1 MYVYKQLKCKNG
13 EIEMIKNVLK
23 GMVIGIA
30 NVIPGVSGGTMM
42 VAMGIYD
49 KLIHCITHLFSEL
62 KKNVLF
68 LAPIAVGMALAV
80 VGSSFT
86 IEKLFESFPF
96 QTSLLFVGL
105 VVGGLPAMWKNVKGK
120 VIKTGHIITCVCF
133 FALVVGMA
141 LLGDAEGNVANLSFN
156 VINMIKLFAVG
167 VIAAATMV
175 IPGVSGSMVLL
186 LIGYYNPI
194 LSSINDFIRSA
205 VSLDMTGIMN
215 GVGILAPFGV
225 GMVVGIFA
233 IAKLIEII
241 FNKFP
246 LYAYW
251 GIIGLIVAS
260 QIAIMAIGRFPLIT
274 VMSVVAGI
282 IALVVGFV
290 IASKLGE

>member
-1 MYVYKQLKCKNG
+1 
-13 EIEMIKNVLK
+13 MIKNILK

-30 NVIPGVSGGTMM
+30 NIIPGVSGGTMM

-49 KLIHCITHLFSEL
+49 KLIHCITHLFSEF

-68 LAPIAVGMALAV
+68 LAPIAVGMVLAV
-80 VGSSFT
+80 VASSFT
-86 IEKLFESFPF
+86 IEKMFESFPF

-120 VIKTGHIITCVCF
+120 DVKIGHIVTW
-133 FALVVGMA
+133 VVGMA
-141 LLGDAEGNVANLSFN
+141 LLGEKEGNAANLAFN
-156 VINMIKLFAVG
+156 FVNVFKLFAVG

-194 LSSINDFIRSA
+194 LSAISGFIRSA
-205 VSLDMTGIMN
+205 VSFDMQGILT
-215 GVGILAPFGV
+215 GVGILAPFGIGV
-225 GMVVGIFA
+225 VVGVFA

-260 QIAIMAIGRFPLIT
+260 PIAILAMGTFPVIT
-274 VMSVVAGI
+274 VMSIITGVA
-282 IALVVGFV
+282 ALVIGFV
-290 IASKLGE
+290 IAMKLGE

>member
-1 MYVYKQLKCKNG
+1 
-13 EIEMIKNVLK
+13 MIKNVLK

-30 NVIPGVSGGTMM
+30 NIIPGVSGGTMM

-62 KKNVLF
+62 KKNILF

-86 IEKLFESFPF
+86 IEKMFESFPF

-105 VVGGLPAMWKNVKGK
+105 VVGGLPTMWNNVKGK
-120 VIKTGHIITCVCF
+120 EIKVGHIITCVLF
-133 FALVVGMA
+133 LALVVGMA
-141 LLGDAEGNVANLSFN
+141 LLGEKEGNAVDLTFN
-156 VINMIKLFAVG
+156 VVNVIKLFAVG

-186 LIGYYNPI
+186 LLGYYNPI
-194 LSSINDFIRSA
+194 LSSINDFIRAA
-205 VSLDMTGIMN
+205 VSFDMPAIMTGV
-215 GVGILAPFGV
+215 GVLAPFGIGV
-225 GMVVGIFA
+225 VVGVFA

-241 FNKFP
+241 FAKFP

-260 QIAIMAIGRFPLIT
+260 PFAILAMGSFPVIT
-274 VMSVVAGI
+274 VMSIITGVVAL
-282 IALVVGFV
+282 AVGFV
-290 IASKLGE
+290 IAMKLGE